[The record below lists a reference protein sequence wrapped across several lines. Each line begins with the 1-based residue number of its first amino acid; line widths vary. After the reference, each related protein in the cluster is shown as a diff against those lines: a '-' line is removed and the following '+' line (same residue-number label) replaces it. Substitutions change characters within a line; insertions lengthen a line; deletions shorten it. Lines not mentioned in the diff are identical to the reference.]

1 MKTKKI
7 VIAALLCAIGI
18 VIPMFMPK
26 IVIGP
31 ASFTLASH
39 VPVFLAMMISP
50 ATAIAV
56 ALGTTVGF
64 LFSGLHI
71 IIVLRALSHVLFA
84 AIGALY
90 IKKFPPQTVPKMILW
105 GTLISIIHA
114 IGEFFVV
121 TWFYFGGN
129 VATSFYQ
136 NGFFVSVVLLVFIG
150 TMVHS
155 MIDLTISSAIASPLK
170 KIGFDIFAIDMNNSK
185 EKVC

>member
-1 MKTKKI
+1 MKTKNI
-7 VIAALLCAIGI
+7 VIAALLCALGI

-50 ATAIAV
+50 VTAIIV

-64 LFSGLHI
+64 LFSGLPI
-71 IIVLRALSHVLFA
+71 IIVLRALTHVLFA
-84 AIGALY
+84 AVGAFW

-105 GTLISIIHA
+105 GTVVSIIHA
-114 IGEFFVV
+114 IGEFIVV
-121 TWFYFGGN
+121 TWFYFGGDV
-129 VATSFYQ
+129 VASFYQ
-136 NGFFVSVVLLVFIG
+136 NGFVVSVVLLVFVG

-155 MIDLTISSAIASPLK
+155 MIDLTISSAIATPLK
-170 KIGFDIFAIDMNNSK
+170 KIGFDIFAIDMGGK
-185 EKVC
+185 KQKIL